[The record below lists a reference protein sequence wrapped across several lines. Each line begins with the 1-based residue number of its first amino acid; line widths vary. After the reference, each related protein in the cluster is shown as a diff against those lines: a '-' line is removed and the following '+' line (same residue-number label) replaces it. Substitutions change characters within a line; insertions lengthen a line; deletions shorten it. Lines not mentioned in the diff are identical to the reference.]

1 MYDEDKLTETRKETS
16 DQQPGLY
23 FNNCHK
29 WASLDCYGRGGY
41 GNCTVG
47 FNTMFDFTSQKG
59 LDEKEHMVSHIL
71 ERLIECSHYHS
82 S

>member
-1 MYDEDKLTETRKETS
+1 MYDEDKLTESRKESS

-23 FNNCHK
+23 FNDCDRHTRTNCG
-29 WASLDCYGRGGY
+29 GRHA
-41 GNCTVG
+41 NCRYYSG
-47 FNTMFDFTSQKG
+47 PRFMFDFNSTKG
-59 LDEKEHMVSHIL
+59 LDEKEHVVSHIL